1 MRLIKIKKIINNEN
15 TECWINPE
23 KIVCVDLVKRVNGVI
38 YFLYLED
45 DIFFRIPEE
54 TFNLL
59 VNNLL
64 EGM

>member
-45 DIFFRIPEE
+45 DTFFRIPEG

>member
-1 MRLIKIKKIINNEN
+1 MRLIKIKKITDNKEV
-15 TECWINPE
+15 ECWINPE
-23 KIVCVDLVKRVNGVI
+23 KIVYVDLVKGMNGAAH
-38 YFLYLED
+38 YLHLD
-45 DIFFRIPEE
+45 DDNFFRIPEG